1 MNWRK
6 IKTILIVV
14 LLMTNAFLG
23 YTYVIEKVRFHADLK
38 NNIEDMI
45 QLYESKEIRIN
56 QEKLSFPRSIR
67 SANIT
72 FETYDGTF
80 VDRLLGISYEF
91 DGEQYFNSTDILK
104 LDENQIIIGKSAHFS
119 RIQHDSPNNLKGF
132 KRIDQPSTKGGYIEK
147 SAMYFKNKNMSL
159 NYDKVQIRQLGR
171 YTIVQFYQYY
181 ETYLFDESKLLVW
194 FYEDEIV
201 GFSRKNIV
209 NTSTTPGTKYD
220 IITVDRVLYEL
231 LPDLDEGDEVTN
243 IKIVYKLN
251 DASLMVN
258 NLVSGEALPYYQ
270 LKLADGQVFY
280 VRAVNY
286 FE

>member
-14 LLMTNAFLG
+14 LLITNAFLG

-45 QLYESKEIRIN
+45 QLYESKQIRIN
-56 QEKLSFPRSIR
+56 QEKLSFPSSIR

-80 VDRLLGISYEF
+80 VDRLMGISYEF
-91 DGEQYFNSTDILK
+91 DGDQYFNSIDVMK
-104 LDENQIIIGKSAHFS
+104 LDQNQIIFGKSSHFS
-119 RIQHDSPNNLKGF
+119 RIQHDNPNNLKGF
-132 KRIDQPSTKGGYIEK
+132 KPISESTVKKIFVEK
-147 SAMYFKNKNMSL
+147 SAAYFENKNMSL
-159 NYDKVQIRQLGR
+159 LYDKVQIKQLGR
-171 YTIVQFYQYY
+171 YTVAQFYQY
-181 ETYLFDESKLLVW
+181 EDSYLFDESKLLVW

-231 LPDLDEGDEVTN
+231 LPDLDEGDEVTS

-270 LKLADGQVFY
+270 LKLSDGQVYY